1 MTLANIEIKALGG
14 KDYKNWQGYVNS
26 SKKSN
31 FFHLIEW
38 KEILKDVYGYEP
50 FYYIA
55 KNENDEIVGI
65 FPIFY
70 VKSLFLGKTLK
81 SLPFHFLGGPLY
93 DTKEV
98 LLEFLNEVR
107 KITEKYKT
115 SYLEIKSYDNYEGI
129 EIEKYN
135 EYKIKKQQTYTSF
148 VVPLSKDYEDVY
160 KTFKKNVRW
169 SIKKSEEKIH
179 VYFATG
185 YKDLEIFYDLHV
197 RGMRSIGLPAHNFK
211 LFKQLWDIFYEKDM
225 VKILIATFEEIP
237 IATMFMF
244 LFNNKILYM
253 WGARNVEYRSLNANP
268 ALHWNAI
275 KWGCENGYKYF
286 DFGMTSP
293 SEENAMFYKSRWG
306 TFQES
311 VFFYSLFTDNVP
323 KSDYHTSFNTFKSI
337 WRYAPI
343 EIARRVGPFLT
354 KEVG

>member
-1 MTLANIEIKALGG
+1 MTDIEIKALGK
-14 KDYKNWQGYVNS
+14 KDHKNWQEYVYS

-38 KEILKDVYGYEP
+38 KEILKKVYGYEP
-50 FYYIA
+50 LYYVA

-70 VKSLFLGKTLK
+70 VKSLFFGNTLK

-107 KITEKYKT
+107 KTTEKYKT
-115 SYLEIKSYDNYEGI
+115 SYLEIKSYEDYEGI
-129 EIEKYN
+129 EG
-135 EYKIKKQQTYTSF
+135 YKIKKNQKYTSF
-148 VVPLSKDYEDVY
+148 IVPLSKNYEDVY

-169 SIKKSEEKIH
+169 SIKKSQEKIH
-179 VYFATG
+179 VYFAT
-185 YKDLEIFYDLHV
+185 DHENLEIFYDLYV
-197 RGMRSIGLPAHNFK
+197 RGMRSIGLSAHNFK
-211 LFKQLWDIFYEKDM
+211 LFKQLWNIFYEKDM
-225 VKILIATFEEIP
+225 VKISIATFEEIP

-275 KWGCENGYKYF
+275 KWGCENDYKYF

-306 TFQES
+306 TFQEDI
-311 VFFYSLFTDNVP
+311 FFYSLFTDNEP
-323 KSDYHTSFNTFKSI
+323 KSDYHTSFNTFKRI
-337 WRYAPI
+337 WRYIPI
-343 EIARRVGPFLT
+343 EIAKRFGPFLT